1 MKAYL
6 KKYKWALCLLV
17 IFAALCWVYKTH
29 YSTKS
34 YPTVLTYHA
43 IEEKLPEET
52 SEENE
57 YLFVRPADLEEQ
69 LQLLTRKGYEFCFA
83 SQYEITNKK
92 QGILTLDDGYE
103 DNYTNL
109 FPLLKK
115 YRAKATISVVTGN
128 IGHPG
133 NLTADQIR
141 EMSDSGL
148 VEIAS
153 HTVTHPYL
161 TSLDDAALDQ
171 ELHFLL
177 EMYCQ
182 GSVYMT
188 VKWVLGG
195 MKDSPQAMSAKL
207 VDAMPP
213 KLANV
218 FERLKLL

>member
-92 QGILTLDDGYE
+92 QVILTLDDGYE

-133 NLTADQIR
+133 NLTADQ
-141 EMSDSGL
+141 
-148 VEIAS
+148 VQ
-153 HTVTHPYL
+153 PK
-161 TSLDDAALDQ
+161 
-171 ELHFLL
+171 FLQQL
-177 EMYCQ
+177 QVRIECFA
-182 GSVYMT
+182 
-188 VKWVLGG
+188 LGG
-195 MKDSPQAMSAKL
+195 DL
-207 VDAMPP
+207 
-213 KLANV
+213 
-218 FERLKLL
+218 ERLQIRL